1 MRVVVR
7 HLVLVVRMRE
17 MDYVDQSLYRDRR
30 IRLCVSNCLK
40 RLRRDV
46 VNWLCLPHSAVC
58 CPFPEIPEVSNGIW
72 ADIKTECKAWAQE
85 LLFVNPL

>member
-17 MDYVDQSLYRDRR
+17 MYYVDESLHKDRR
-30 IRLCVSNCLK
+30 IRVCVSNYLK
-40 RLRRDV
+40 RLRRPARNV
-46 VNWLCLPHSAVC
+46 INRIPHSAVC

-72 ADIKTECKAWAQE
+72 ADIKTECNA
-85 LLFVNPL
+85 